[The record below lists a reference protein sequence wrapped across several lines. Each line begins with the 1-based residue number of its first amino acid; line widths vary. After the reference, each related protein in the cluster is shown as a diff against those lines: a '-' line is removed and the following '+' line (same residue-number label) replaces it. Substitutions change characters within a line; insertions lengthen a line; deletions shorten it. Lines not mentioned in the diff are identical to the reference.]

1 MWVIETKYN
10 EGVHRIYL
18 LAGGGI
24 RGLQCQ
30 ATQQGTEACTSTNA
44 ACIID
49 IVTCCCHPRRYG
61 RWSCI
66 GCCGGGGL
74 DIDDRLGNTL
84 YYSGGRRSVWCIGVV
99 ERRRVDGQFGRWV
112 QPGNMIGVQEALPV
126 DGRMSHH
133 RCRDCL
139 CR

>member
-1 MWVIETKYN
+1 MGGGKFQHAAMLINGHDIDGESRDVGVEIKYI
-10 EGVHRIYL
+10 EGVHQIYL

-49 IVTCCCHPRRYG
+49 IIACCCHPRRYG

-66 GCCGGGGL
+66 GCCGVWVGH
-74 DIDDRLGNTL
+74 
-84 YYSGGRRSVWCIGVV
+84 RRQAGEHLV
-99 ERRRVDGQFGRWV
+99 
-112 QPGNMIGVQEALPV
+112 L
-126 DGRMSHH
+126 
-133 RCRDCL
+133 
-139 CR
+139 